1 LTSPFKLTSASRPSL
16 PGPLLALARRD
27 YSVFTSYRFAI
38 GFDLFYGLVD
48 LLVYFFISRTF
59 QDASTADL
67 GGAPDYF
74 AFVLVGIVITL
85 VVSAASATIGLRLR
99 EEQLTGTLETL
110 VAQPIRSWQI
120 ALGTTGWPF
129 TFAFARAVFYL
140 FVAWA
145 FLDVDFSNASWVG
158 AVAVFLASG
167 LALLGLGVALGAI
180 VVAFKRGNNIIGFVV
195 LALGFVGGAFFPLE
209 VLPGWL
215 ERIGRLVPTRFIFDG
230 MRAALFGGSGWS
242 EDALVLLAYGAV
254 GLPLSLWAFAQAL
267 EYAKRRGSLA
277 EY

>member
-1 LTSPFKLTSASRPSL
+1 LTSPSRASFAA
-16 PGPLLALARRD
+16 PLIALARRD
-27 YSVFTSYRFAI
+27 FSVFTSYRFAI
-38 GFDLFYGLVD
+38 GFDLLYGLID
-48 LLVYFFISRTF
+48 LLVYYFISRTF

-74 AFVLVGIVITL
+74 SFVLVGIVITL
-85 VVSAASATIGLRLR
+85 VVSAASATIGYRLR

-120 ALGTTGWPF
+120 ALGMTGWPF
-129 TFAFARAVFYL
+129 TFALARAVFYL
-140 FVAWA
+140 AVAWI
-145 FLDVDFSNASWVG
+145 FLDVDLSDASWAG
-158 AVAVFLASG
+158 ATAMLLASG

-180 VVAFKRGNNIIGFVV
+180 VVAFKRGNNIIGFVA

-215 ERIGRLVPTRFIFDG
+215 ERLGRLVPTRFIFDG
-230 MRAALFGGSGWS
+230 TRAALFGGSGWS
-242 EDALVLLAYGAV
+242 EDALILVAYGVV
-254 GLPLSLWAFAQAL
+254 GLPLALWAFSRAL
-267 EYAKRRGSLA
+267 EHAKRRGSLA

>member
-1 LTSPFKLTSASRPSL
+1 LSSRPSL
-16 PGPLLALARRD
+16 VGAAPLLALARRD

-38 GFDLFYGLVD
+38 GFDLLYGLID
-48 LLVYFFISRTF
+48 LFVYFFISRTF
-59 QDASTADL
+59 EGAATAGL

-120 ALGTTGWPF
+120 ALGMTGWPF
-129 TFAFARAVFYL
+129 AFGLARAAFYL
-140 FVAWA
+140 LLAAV
-145 FLDVDFSNASWVG
+145 FLDVDLSRASWTG
-158 AVAVFLASG
+158 AVLVLLASG
-167 LALLGLGVALGAI
+167 LALLGLGVALGAL
-180 VVAFKRGNNIIGFVV
+180 VVAFKRGNNIIGFVS
-195 LALGFVGGAFFPLE
+195 LALGFAGGAFFPLA

-215 ERIGRLVPTRFIFDG
+215 EFLGKLVPTRFIFDG
-230 MRAALFGGSGWS
+230 MRAALFRGEGWS
-242 EDALVLLAYGAV
+242 EDAVVLLGYSLI
-254 GLPLSLWAFAQAL
+254 GLPLALWAFSLAL
-267 EYAKRRGSLA
+267 QHAKKAGSLA